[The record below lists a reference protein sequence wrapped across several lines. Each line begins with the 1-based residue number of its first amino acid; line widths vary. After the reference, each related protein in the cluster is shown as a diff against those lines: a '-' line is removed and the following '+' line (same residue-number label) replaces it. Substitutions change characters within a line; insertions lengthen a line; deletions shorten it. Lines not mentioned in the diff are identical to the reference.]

1 MDVRSQNSF
10 SDMYASSILL
20 KTPSGNILIICSGEN
35 ENIFKH
41 CHEWGNA
48 FLLSYL
54 RRLIDK
60 KFETDSKRSV
70 SVLPFQLCGW
80 GLIYKYV
87 WILKYI

>member
-41 CHEWGNA
+41 CHE
-48 FLLSYL
+48 
-54 RRLIDK
+54 
-60 KFETDSKRSV
+60 
-70 SVLPFQLCGW
+70 
-80 GLIYKYV
+80 
-87 WILKYI
+87 